1 MSAIVT
7 MSATVGNYT
16 SGQTYRVRS
25 RNAELFVKQAKATIQ
40 PERKIKSGNPAS
52 SEGK

>member
-1 MSAIVT
+1 MSTIVT
-7 MSATVGNYT
+7 MTSTVGNYQ

-25 RNAELFVKQAKATIQ
+25 RNAELFIAQSKATKQ